1 MATNPR
7 IPEERDAHPKIEQQ
21 LQPVSRVPWVWVA
34 IIAAGAILLA
44 LIIWLP
50 RTPRASSPSGAQVPQ
65 QPTGQ
70 QVQFRDVK
78 LTPAPSGGSAYLDAN
93 LVNAGS
99 TAINGVLVEVAFK
112 GSDGRTLET
121 VRRPV
126 EGVVG
131 GTNTTTQNLTDAPIK
146 PGEGRHVRIALDR
159 VPQGGD
165 QQIPAVSVIAVTGVG
180 NASDNKLNPP
190 ILNKGQNATPS
201 GSKPEGSATEPTG
214 SNAKSGGK
222 PQQ

>member
-7 IPEERDAHPKIEQQ
+7 IPEERDVHPKIEQQ

-34 IIAAGAILLA
+34 IVAAGAILLA
-44 LIIWLP
+44 LMIWLP
-50 RTPRASSPSGAQVPQ
+50 RTPRGSSPSGAQMPQ

-70 QVQFRDVK
+70 QIQFTDLK
-78 LTPAPSGGSAYLDAN
+78 LTPTPTGGSAYLDGK
-93 LVNAGS
+93 LVNAGP

-126 EGVVG
+126 EGLVG
-131 GTNTTTQNLTDAPIK
+131 GTNTTTQNLTEAPIK
-146 PGEGRHVRIALDR
+146 PGEGRHVRLALDR
-159 VPQGGD
+159 VPQGGN
-165 QQIPAVSVIAVTGVG
+165 QQIPSVSVVAVTGVG
-180 NASDNKLNPP
+180 NATDNKLNSP
-190 ILNKGQNATPS
+190 ILNKGQNASPS
-201 GSKPEGSATEPTG
+201 ESKIEGSATEPTP

-222 PQQ
+222 PQH